1 MKMKIT
7 VVAGLAL
14 ALLVPTV
21 AGAKPTPNAGDKRAA
36 KSECNMFRGHSHAT
50 REAFQA
56 KFTTFKACVKQK
68 AAEEAQEAQ
77 NAHTNAARECRAQRT
92 EDPTGFATEWGTPGQ
107 NGANHNGKNAFGKCV
122 SSTAKAKENKADAKD
137 EQDATEFKNAAKEC
151 ASERSAD
158 AEGFKTTYGTE
169 GSNFKNAFGKCVSQK
184 VREDNEQPETSQPT
198 S

>member
-1 MKMKIT
+1 MKTKIT
-7 VVAGLAL
+7 VVTGLAL

-36 KSECNMFRGHSHAT
+36 KSECSMFRGHSHAT

-56 KFTTFKACVKQK
+56 KFTTFRACVKQK

-77 NAHTNAARECRAQRT
+77 NAHTNAAKECKAART
-92 EDPTGFATEWGTPGQ
+92 ENPSQFMADWGTPGQ
-107 NGANHNGKNAFGKCV
+107 NGANRNGKNAFGKCV
-122 SSTAKAKENKADAKD
+122 SSTAKAKEKKADAKD

-151 ASERSAD
+151 ANERSED

-169 GSNFKNAFGKCVSQK
+169 GSNWKNAFGKCVSQK
-184 VREDNEQPETSQPT
+184 VREEDEQPETTQPT

>member
-1 MKMKIT
+1 MKKIT
-7 VVAGLAL
+7 VVTGLAL

-56 KFTTFKACVKQK
+56 KFTTFRACVKQK

-77 NAHTNAARECRAQRT
+77 NAHSNAAKECRTQRS

-107 NGANHNGKNAFGKCV
+107 NGANRNGKNAFGKCV
-122 SSTAKAKENKADAKD
+122 SSKAKAKEKKADAQD
-137 EQDATEFKNAAKEC
+137 QQDATEFKNAAKEC
-151 ASERSAD
+151 ASERTAD
-158 AEGFKTTYGTE
+158 PDTFKTTYGTE
-169 GSNFKNAFGKCVSQK
+169 GSNFKNAFGKCVSRTSHELDQQQ
-184 VREDNEQPETSQPT
+184 EQTQQS
-198 S
+198 

>member
-1 MKMKIT
+1 MKKIT
-7 VVAGLAL
+7 VVTGLAL

-21 AGAKPTPNAGDKRAA
+21 AGAKPTPNAGDKSAA
-36 KSECNMFRGHSHAT
+36 KSECNMWRGHSHAT

-77 NAHTNAARECRAQRT
+77 NAHSNAAKECRTQRS
-92 EDPTGFATEWGTPGQ
+92 EDPTGFAAEWGTPGQ
-107 NGANHNGKNAFGKCV
+107 NGANRNGRNAFGKCV
-122 SSTAKAKENKADAKD
+122 SSKAKAKEKKADAQD
-137 EQDATEFKNAAKEC
+137 QEDATEFKDAAKEC

-158 AEGFKTTYGTE
+158 ADAFKMLYGTE

-184 VREDNEQPETSQPT
+184 VREDNDEETQQPT